1 VTEWLK
7 VTVLKTVVAQATA
20 GSNPVLSASLHTPSR
35 GVLQLKGDVAI
46 SRYKTIFLLRLIT
59 LIFSLYLFFLSFDM
73 I

>member
-1 VTEWLK
+1 
-7 VTVLKTVVAQATA
+7 
-20 GSNPVLSASLHTPSR
+20 
-35 GVLQLKGDVAI
+35 VAI